1 MRDGSHILS
10 LFHLPFNINLAGK
23 EIYKLDEIASL
34 SNGKVAVGCIFWD
47 KWPLPPPFPSSSPPL
62 RAVPPPVFLCW
73 CSMCVTTT
81 PICVSTGMYCKTSK
95 YTTSLSKSVYENQFI
110 STSLQEPVYL
120 NQFIWIN
127 PSCFWFDLK
136 TVFHFFFCL
145 VDKFHFNFF
154 LIILC
159 FLICKML
166 CIDWTPSK
174 LLYIDWLK
182 WCSCALLWLVDIV

>member
-1 MRDGSHILS
+1 MWKVRDGSHILS

-23 EIYKLDEIASL
+23 EIYKLDEIALL

-47 KWPLPPPFPSSSPPL
+47 KWPLPPPPSSSPPL

-95 YTTSLSKSVYENQFI
+95 CTTSLSKSVYKNQFI
-110 STSLQEPVYL
+110 WTSLQEPVYL

-136 TVFHFFFCL
+136 TVFHFLFLFRRQISFQFFYNYF
-145 VDKFHFNFF
+145 VFFN
-154 LIILC
+154 L
-159 FLICKML
+159 
-166 CIDWTPSK
+166 
-174 LLYIDWLK
+174 
-182 WCSCALLWLVDIV
+182 